1 MSGVTVPLG
10 FPYPT
15 DADLV
20 QGVDEAIQS
29 LAEAVDDSI
38 VGTDTLVVAAAN
50 VTIPAGNN
58 VFRRGR
64 VGILA
69 MGGWT
74 LTAAKAAGAQIA
86 TVPAG
91 YRPLVDTYF
100 IVYNHAGVT
109 FNFGV
114 VQPGGAVL
122 IGNAAAS
129 GNVLYTSVTLAL

>member
-10 FPYPT
+10 FPYPD

-20 QGVDEAIQS
+20 QGVDEAIQA
-29 LAEAVDDSI
+29 LAEAADDAI
-38 VGTDTLVVAAAN
+38 TGTDTVAAAAAN

-58 VFRRGR
+58 VFKRGR
-64 VGILA
+64 SGVLA
-69 MGGWT
+69 MSGWT

-86 TVPAG
+86 TIPAG
-91 YRPLVDTYF
+91 YRPLVDVYF
-100 IVYNHAGVT
+100 VVYNHAGVT

-114 VQPGGAVL
+114 VQPSGAVL

-129 GNVLYTSVTLAL
+129 GNVLYTSVVLPL